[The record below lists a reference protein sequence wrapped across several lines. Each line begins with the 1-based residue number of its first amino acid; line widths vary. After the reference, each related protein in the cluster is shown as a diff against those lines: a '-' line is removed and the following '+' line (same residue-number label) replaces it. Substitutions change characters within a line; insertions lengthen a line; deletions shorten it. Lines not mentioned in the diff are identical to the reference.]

1 MALISLTIAFPS
13 GDTKKI
19 TYPGGSDTDV
29 LKCDLKQLG
38 QSVVMVKEDANK
50 ILSEAVHQEK
60 SDQIR
65 TQSVQMLPASED
77 DNGGKYN

>member
-19 TYPGGSDTDV
+19 TYPRGSVTGV

-38 QSVVMVKEDANK
+38 QSVITVKEDANK
-50 ILSEAVHQEK
+50 ILTEAVHQEK
-60 SDQIR
+60 SDHTR
-65 TQSVQMLPASED
+65 TESVQMLPASED
-77 DNGGKYN
+77 DNGGK